1 MWGWARAGRVTVS
14 CFTQFL
20 EAAAH
25 HKGGRT
31 DCQQALGDL
40 PTFKACTPLGGAEC
54 PKCVTTASMSAIHCK
69 GPWCDALFLCHQW
82 CVMCVCVTAHFR
94 ARLPHPTRGSDV
106 ETAGGVPSGLRRFT
120 GAHKPPIL
128 RWTVQK
134 GPERAPFSVWR
145 ASLAS
150 TGPPCLVVDGPK
162 TSGQQGPPGAR
173 LAALDRISCSCPIT
187 TRCLPREARVEL
199 VGALERGVGPEA
211 CRLPWCRCRPGNHRG
226 QDPRPGRVHHRRHRG
241 SPAQAG
247 RGAGGGGRAPGH
259 GGHRQGLCRR
269 PGAFCWRRRQDAG
282 EGAGAKLCKDYRV
295 CLARDPD
302 ALNDTTV
309 SRWRRAPLWR
319 WVTSWPRSTPRAQV
333 TGAVTRVWR
342 LERGTCAKNCG
353 ALRPSVVTRSLQ
365 LIKVCG
371 PAVNNLALGC
381 A

>member
-1 MWGWARAGRVTVS
+1 
-14 CFTQFL
+14 
-20 EAAAH
+20 
-25 HKGGRT
+25 
-31 DCQQALGDL
+31 
-40 PTFKACTPLGGAEC
+40 
-54 PKCVTTASMSAIHCK
+54 MSAIHCK
-69 GPWCDALFLCHQW
+69 SPLCNALFLCHQW

-106 ETAGGVPSGLRRFT
+106 ETAGEVPFGLRRFT
-120 GAHKPPIL
+120 PPHHKPPIL

-134 GPERAPFSVWR
+134 GPEHAPLSIWR

-150 TGPPCLVVDGPK
+150 TGPPCLVDHGPK

-199 VGALERGVGPEA
+199 VGALERGVGPED
-211 CRLPWCRCRPGNHRG
+211 CRLPWGRCRPGHHRG

-247 RGAGGGGRAPGH
+247 RGAGRRGRAPGH

-282 EGAGAKLCKDYRV
+282 EGAVAMVYLYCCVPRERKF
-295 CLARDPD
+295 D
-302 ALNDTTV
+302 ALNHKSV
-309 SRWRRAPLWR
+309 SRWRRAPPWR

-333 TGAVTRVWR
+333 TGAVARVWR
-342 LERGTCAKNCG
+342 LERRTCVENCG
-353 ALRPSVVTRSLQ
+353 AL
-365 LIKVCG
+365 
-371 PAVNNLALGC
+371 
-381 A
+381 